1 MLKLKN
7 NNLVFATIIFL
18 YICSLSIGFY
28 INEDLS
34 TNGSSRDFYQ
44 TWPVIL
50 DFSKYKFDT
59 ITEYTQHV
67 PLHYIILSFIYKV
80 LDNEQYVRLS
90 YCILS
95 LSLPIFLF
103 LNLKKIYDYPK
114 INLLLISFSLILLPY
129 FRSSSIYPNAHL
141 TALIFLVISNYFYLK
156 SVVDKKKIFIFLNL
170 LFLAFSTYSMQT
182 YVLFYIFY
190 LYSYFKNLS
199 KKDFLTLFIFCI
211 ILSIPGFIL
220 LIFNHRIS
228 SVTGQ
233 FSKDF
238 FYTVANNF
246 SLIGFFL
253 VILLFNKENFL
264 EIKKRFFLLK
274 KLEFFI
280 IFVFFLYVI
289 FNFSYNNI
297 AGGGGFYYKISQFL
311 FNNNI
316 IFFGSFLIGLIL
328 CMIFVKTDKNFLL
341 LFLLIIGL
349 NLNHIISQKY
359 FEPVFLIMILIFFKN
374 FFIGNILKNSKNTIL
389 FNLIIISYFFL
400 AITNNYFSFSKVTI
414 G

>member
-1 MLKLKN
+1 
-7 NNLVFATIIFL
+7 
-18 YICSLSIGFY
+18 
-28 INEDLS
+28 
-34 TNGSSRDFYQ
+34 
-44 TWPVIL
+44 
-50 DFSKYKFDT
+50 
-59 ITEYTQHV
+59 
-67 PLHYIILSFIYKV
+67 
-80 LDNEQYVRLS
+80 
-90 YCILS
+90 
-95 LSLPIFLF
+95 
-103 LNLKKIYDYPK
+103 
-114 INLLLISFSLILLPY
+114 
-129 FRSSSIYPNAHL
+129 
-141 TALIFLVISNYFYLK
+141 
-156 SVVDKKKIFIFLNL
+156 
-170 LFLAFSTYSMQT
+170 MQT

-264 EIKKRFFLLK
+264 EIKKRFLLLK

-328 CMIFVKTDKNFLL
+328 SMIFVKTDKNFLL
-341 LFLLIIGL
+341 LFFLIIGL

-359 FEPVFLIMILIFFKN
+359 FEPIFLVMILIFFKN
-374 FFIGNILKNSKNTIL
+374 FFIDNILKNSKNTIL

-400 AITNNYFSFSKVTI
+400 AITNNYFSFSKGTI